1 MENIKTSV
9 RVKMT
14 ASEKKVRKEA
24 RRVNAIQQ
32 QLQSQ
37 YSIKG
42 FHRLFTYVGD
52 TDGAL
57 RDAELKEADQKI
69 SELIKQLQINK
80 RAEKSALN

>member
-24 RRVNAIQQ
+24 RRVNAIQE

-42 FHRLFTYVGD
+42 FHRIFTYEGD
-52 TDGAL
+52 DDGAI
-57 RDAELKEADQKI
+57 RDAEVREADRKI
-69 SELIKQLQINK
+69 SELQKQL
-80 RAEKSALN
+80 